1 MLDPLVL
8 KLVSLCFGLLFLL
21 AAVHKLTGLERF
33 RATLAAYQLLPGTLV
48 TPVSIGVPVIEVLLG
63 AAWLLAIDRVSI
75 ALASVALLAAYTL
88 AIAIN
93 VLRGRIFIDCGC
105 GMASSA
111 GRDQQLSWGLVV
123 RNSLLIIA
131 ALAATL
137 PTIDRVIGIV
147 DYVTLVAGLL
157 AIVLLY
163 GAANQLLSNGAA
175 IGTWRKR
182 HD

>member
-8 KLVSLCFGLLFLL
+8 KLVSICFGLLFLL
-21 AAVHKLTGLERF
+21 AAVHKLTALETF
-33 RATLAAYQLLPGTLV
+33 RATLAAYQLMPGAFVAPT
-48 TPVSIGVPVIEVLLG
+48 SIIVPILEALLG
-63 AAWLLAIDRVSI
+63 AAWLLAIEPVLI
-75 ALASVALLAAYTL
+75 AFASTALLAAYAI

-93 VLRGRIFIDCGC
+93 VLRGRVHIDCGC
-105 GMASSA
+105 GMANSA

-123 RNSLLIIA
+123 RNSLLIVV
-131 ALAATL
+131 ALTATL
-137 PTIDRVIGIV
+137 PAGNRTIGVL
-147 DYVTLVAGLL
+147 DYITLVAGLL

-175 IGTWRKR
+175 IGSWRKR

>member
-8 KLVSLCFGLLFLL
+8 KLVSICFGLLFLL
-21 AAVHKLTGLERF
+21 AAVHKLTALESF
-33 RATLAAYQLLPGTLV
+33 RATLNAYQLLPAALIA
-48 TPVSIGVPVIEVLLG
+48 PLSLCVPLIEVILG
-63 AAWLLAIDRVSI
+63 VAWLLAIEAVPVAPAS
-75 ALASVALLAAYTL
+75 ALLLAAYTA
-88 AIAIN
+88 AITIN
-93 VLRGRIFIDCGC
+93 LLRGRVHIDCGC

-111 GRDQQLSWGLVV
+111 GRDPQLSWGLVI
-123 RNSLLIIA
+123 RNTLLIVA
-131 ALAATL
+131 ALAASL
-137 PTIDRVIGIV
+137 PLTDRAIGPL

-163 GAANQLLSNGAA
+163 GAANQLMNNGAA